1 MCQEGSRAG
10 LNRREPGGMRLIVLE
25 VCAGLGALVFLAML
39 VATALHR
46 SARGSGGTYQCAALA
61 EYLWV
66 VVPWLMMAACALP
79 AVRRIVAG
87 S

>member
-1 MCQEGSRAG
+1 
-10 LNRREPGGMRLIVLE
+10 MRLIVLE

-46 SARGSGGTYQCAALA
+46 SARGPEGTYQCAALA

-66 VVPWLMMAACALP
+66 VVPWLMMATCVLP
-79 AVRRIVAG
+79 AVRWIVAG
-87 S
+87 G